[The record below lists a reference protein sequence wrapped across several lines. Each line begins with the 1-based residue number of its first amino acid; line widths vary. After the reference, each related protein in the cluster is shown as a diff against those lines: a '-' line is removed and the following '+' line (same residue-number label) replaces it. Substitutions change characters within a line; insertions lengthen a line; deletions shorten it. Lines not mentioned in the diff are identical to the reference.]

1 MPEKPDRLYIDQ
13 SDVQRYDDL
22 EKCVRM
28 FGKRQKKELFLT
40 AMAIGWKN
48 EARIPINKKQEFVRM
63 EYLRPED
70 EALIYAVA
78 ISAGSVDILV
88 DPLKVYQ
95 IAEEYAHGGITL
107 LIAKINQPG
116 SFEKNFE
123 KELLENY
130 QSLFR

>member
-13 SDVQRYDDL
+13 SDVQRFDDL
-22 EKCVRM
+22 EKNVRM
-28 FGKRQKKELFLT
+28 FEKRQKKELFLT

-48 EARIPINKKQEFVRM
+48 EARIPMGKRQEFVRM

-78 ISAGSVDILV
+78 ISAESVDVLA
-88 DPLKVYQ
+88 DPLKVMQ
-95 IAEEYAHGGITL
+95 IAEEYAHGGIPL

-123 KELLENY
+123 KELLDNFNE
-130 QSLFR
+130 LF